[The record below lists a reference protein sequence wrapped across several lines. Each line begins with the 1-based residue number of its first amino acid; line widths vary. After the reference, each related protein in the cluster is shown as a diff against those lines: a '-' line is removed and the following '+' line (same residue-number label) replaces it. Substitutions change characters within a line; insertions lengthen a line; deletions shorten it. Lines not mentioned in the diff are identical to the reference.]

1 MIKELLARL
10 RFFLSPRPRGEL
22 DEELQFHVEQSTQA
36 NMAAGMTLQ
45 EARRQ
50 ALITL
55 GGLERTREET
65 HEQRPGWFL
74 GTVLQILRY
83 DLRYALRGFRRNPVF
98 TITVI
103 ATLALG
109 IGATTAV
116 FSVVDRILFRPLP
129 YAHPDR
135 LVSLGLR
142 QSLEPQEFVLGAF
155 YYLWRDNQK
164 PFEALT
170 SENAVSHEC
179 DLTDR
184 NSAQI
189 SCMRAAAN
197 FLPTLG
203 VSPVLGRNF
212 LPEEDRPN
220 GPDVALISYGLWL
233 NHYSRSPGILN
244 TLIELDGHQ
253 VRVIGVLPKDF
264 EMPDLQAADVL
275 FPLAEDEAAQ
285 HSENQ
290 GLGAPMRAFARLKPG
305 VSIEQA
311 RASLQTLFP
320 YAQKLIPPELQKDFH
335 LEVRSLRDRQ
345 MQSARLIASILFG
358 AVLVMLLI
366 AWANVASLLI
376 ARGVTREREM
386 AVRSAL
392 GASRGR
398 LIRQALTEAWL
409 LSIAGAIAG
418 CVIAE
423 ILLQVFVSVAPAGI
437 PFLGQAHLDLRIILF
452 TILLSLLC
460 GTMFGLIP
468 ALYTP
473 RVTAIT
479 VRSTHSV
486 AYAALRRSLVVGQI
500 AASMILLAGGMLL
513 FRSFWI
519 LQNQRLGIRTENT
532 ITASISL
539 GQRRY
544 ANPEPRLAFFQQL
557 VKRLQF
563 GPGVS
568 SVALS
573 NSLPPGVGRR
583 SFYSSL
589 VVSGRPPL
597 PARTGEMITSRVVS
611 PDYFRALD
619 IPILQGQSFTQ
630 EEQDSNE
637 HVVILSK
644 QLAARLF
651 PGKNPIGEHLQLDQ
665 EEPNPPWYTV
675 IGIAAN
681 VKNNGLTGEDQPEY
695 YNLRLNRAEDWNSN
709 LNRKAILIVKTSL
722 PSASM
727 SRWIRSQVES
737 LDPTVLVSVETLRQ
751 RVSKMA
757 DQPRFET
764 ALVGFFAAAGLLLS
778 MIGLYGVI
786 AFMANQRTQEIGVRM
801 ALGASRFDILR
812 LVSWE
817 GMRLIAL
824 GGVMGLGL
832 ALGVSRLFKSLLFG
846 ISPYDPMTFIG
857 VALLLVLVALAATLI
872 PARVAMNVEPVAALR
887 SE

>member
-1 MIKELLARL
+1 VIRERLTRL

-22 DEELQFHVEQSTQA
+22 DEELQFHIEQSIQA
-36 NMAAGMTLQ
+36 NLAAGMTLQ

-50 ALITL
+50 AFIAL
-55 GGLERTREET
+55 GGVERTREET
-65 HEQRPGWFL
+65 REQRPGWFL
-74 GTVLQILRY
+74 GTVLQ
-83 DLRYALRGFRRNPVF
+83 DVRYALRGFRRNPVF
-98 TITVI
+98 TLTVI
-103 ATLALG
+103 AMLALG

-129 YAHPDR
+129 YAHADR

-164 PFEALT
+164 PFEAVT

-179 DLTDR
+179 DLTDN

-189 SCMRAAAN
+189 TCMSAGVN

-233 NHYSRSPGILN
+233 NHYSRSPNILN
-244 TLIELDGHQ
+244 TLIEIDGRQ
-253 VRVIGVLPKDF
+253 ERVIGVLPKGF
-264 EMPDLQAADVL
+264 EMPDLQPADVL
-275 FPLAEDEAAQ
+275 FPLALDEAAQ

-290 GLGAPMRAFARLKPG
+290 GLGMPMRAFARLKPG
-305 VSIEQA
+305 VSVEQA

-320 YAQKLIPPELQKDFH
+320 YAQKLIPPDLRKDFH

-345 MQSARLIASILFG
+345 MQSARLMASILFG

-366 AWANVASLLI
+366 AWANVASLLL
-376 ARGVTREREM
+376 ARGVTREREI

-398 LIRQALTEAWL
+398 LVRQALTEAWL
-409 LSIAGAIAG
+409 LSMAGAAAG

-423 ILLQVFVSVAPAGI
+423 ILLRAFVSIAPAGI
-437 PFLGQAHLDLRIILF
+437 PFLGQARLDLRIVLF

-460 GTMFGLIP
+460 GTMFGLVP
-468 ALYTP
+468 ALHTP
-473 RVTAIT
+473 RSTALT
-479 VRSTHSV
+479 ARSTQSV
-486 AYAALRRSLVVGQI
+486 AYAALRRSLVVAQI

-513 FRSFWI
+513 LRSFWV
-519 LQNQRLGIRTENT
+519 LQNQRLGIQTEDT
-532 ITASISL
+532 VTANISL

-544 ANPEPRLAFFQQL
+544 ASPDSRLAFYQRLMKQ
-557 VKRLQF
+557 LQF

-568 SVALS
+568 ALAVTS
-573 NSLPPGVGRR
+573 SLPPGSGGR

-589 VVSGRPPL
+589 VVSGKPPL
-597 PARTGEMITSRVVS
+597 PARTGGMVTSRTVS
-611 PDYFRALD
+611 PDYFRTLD

-630 EEQDSNE
+630 QEQDSND

-644 QLAARLF
+644 RLAARLF
-651 PGKNPIGEHLQLDQ
+651 PGKNPLGEHLQLDFDGYG
-665 EEPNPPWYTV
+665 PKTPWYTV
-675 IGIAAN
+675 VGIAAN
-681 VKNNGLTGEDQPEY
+681 VKNNGLNGEDQPEY
-695 YNLRLNRAEDWNSN
+695 YNLRRNRAEDWDSN
-709 LNRKAILIVKTSL
+709 FDRKAIVILKTSL
-722 PSASM
+722 PAADM

-737 LDPTVLVSVETLRQ
+737 LDPTVIVSVETLRQ
-751 RVSKMA
+751 QVNKMA

-764 ALVGFFAAAGLLLS
+764 ALVGFFAATGLLLS

-786 AFMANQRTQEIGVRM
+786 AFIAIQRTQEIGVRI
-801 ALGASRFDILR
+801 ALGAGRFDILR

-817 GMRLIAL
+817 GIRLIAL
-824 GGVMGLGL
+824 GGVIGLGL
-832 ALGVSRLFKSLLFG
+832 ALGISRLFRSLLYS
-846 ISPYDPMTFIG
+846 ISPYDPMTFIA
-857 VALLLVLVALAATLI
+857 VSLLLVLVALAATLI
-872 PARVAMNVEPVAALR
+872 PARAAMNVEPVAALR
-887 SE
+887 CE